1 MRETS
6 VEYGKKLDWSSVSDD
21 YLRHRNGYPPSF
33 FKLLRALKIGLPG
46 QPILDLGTGT
56 GALAIPFAKQ
66 KALVT
71 GVDLAEGQIRAAK
84 KRAESLKIH
93 PNFFVAGAEKT
104 GLPDNSFDVVTAS
117 MCWGYFDKEK
127 AVPEIKRLLR
137 PHGLLLI
144 SSILWVPQP
153 GTIGERTNELISR
166 FNPEYDRRQPINLQ
180 QKEPPEWARG
190 HFRRQV
196 RDIFNEPIQFTR
208 EGWRGRIRASKW
220 IGAALSPDRIDAF
233 DAELEK
239 LLEQEPSELQVLHAI
254 GLEIYE
260 RA

>member
-1 MRETS
+1 MGEAS

-46 QPILDLGTGT
+46 QTILDLGTGT
-56 GALAIPFAKQ
+56 GALAVPFAKH

-71 GVDLAEGQIRAAK
+71 GVDLAEGQIQAAR
-84 KRAESLKIH
+84 KRAESLKV
-93 PNFFVAGAEKT
+93 PTNFIVTEAEKT
-104 GLPDNSFDVVTAS
+104 GLPDQAFDVVTAS
-117 MCWGYFDKEK
+117 MCWGYFDKGK
-127 AVPEIKRLLR
+127 VVPEVKRLLR

-153 GTIGERTNELISR
+153 GTVGEKTNELISR
-166 FNPEYDRRQPINLQ
+166 FNPEYEHRHAVNLDRNELPDWT
-180 QKEPPEWARG
+180 PG

-196 RDIFNEPIQFTR
+196 RDIYNEPLPFTR

-220 IGAALSPDRIDAF
+220 IGAALSRDRIDAF

-239 LLEQEPSELQVLHAI
+239 LLAQEPLEFQVLHAI
-254 GLEIYE
+254 SFEIYE